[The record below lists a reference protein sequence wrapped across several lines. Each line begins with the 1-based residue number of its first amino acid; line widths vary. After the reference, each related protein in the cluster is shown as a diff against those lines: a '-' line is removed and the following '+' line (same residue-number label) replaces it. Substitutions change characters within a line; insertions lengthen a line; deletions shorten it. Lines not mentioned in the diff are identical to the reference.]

1 MGGQRDIKGRENPCC
16 YLFGGKRLG
25 NCIFFSQNASTYLCI
40 VSSSGY
46 RMHPQEQAFKEESGL
61 YVYCVY
67 VTGYGK
73 TAHFAHNMIF
83 Q

>member
-1 MGGQRDIKGRENPCC
+1 MGGQRDIKGRENTC

-46 RMHPQEQAFKEESGL
+46 RMHPQEQAFKEEPGL
-61 YVYCVY
+61 CICWFSCSDFIQIHANLYC
-67 VTGYGK
+67 
-73 TAHFAHNMIF
+73 IP
-83 Q
+83 